1 MTGTRYI
8 SSFPLMMARP
18 SLGLPLWDQ
27 PRGENL
33 LDGGAPWYD
42 VYECADGG
50 FMSVGA
56 LENPF
61 YTIFL

>member
-1 MTGTRYI
+1 
-8 SSFPLMMARP
+8 MMARP